1 MSMAAGGSTVKA
13 EGESG
18 VIARA
23 AAVLKVLESCPSG
36 LSLTQLARQCGLP
49 RTTVYRLVASLEAQQ
64 FVMQTAEG
72 VTLGPALA
80 RLAAAAHTDIVALA
94 RPAVEALARRT
105 RETVDLVVFR
115 GLHAILVEQ
124 CVSDQEL
131 RVVSPVGTAFPVNAT
146 APGKALLAALPDD
159 QLQALL
165 SQPLEQRTVNTRV
178 GREALLA
185 DIGSVRHKGMA
196 IDREEH
202 ALGVSALAVVLD
214 LPGNERYAL
223 SVAVPTLRFDER
235 LESLL
240 RALLQTKAEIE
251 SLAGK

>member
-1 MSMAAGGSTVKA
+1 MLAGM
-13 EGESG
+13 ESPQHRHHHQCDTRRATKNPTA
-18 VIARA
+18 IARHQLHKRRA
-23 AAVLKVLESCPSG
+23 ELPGKNRHRQVSQILSPATDRTVLNH
-36 LSLTQLARQCGLP
+36 QMIDQRHRQTKSASHQNACG
-49 RTTVYRLVASLEAQQ
+49 
-64 FVMQTAEG
+64 
-72 VTLGPALA
+72 
-80 RLAAAAHTDIVALA
+80 
-94 RPAVEALARRT
+94 
-105 RETVDLVVFR
+105 
-115 GLHAILVEQ
+115 
-124 CVSDQEL
+124 DQ
-131 RVVSPVGTAFPVNAT
+131 AT

-165 SQPLEQRTVNTRV
+165 SQPLEKRTVNTRV

-185 DIGSVRHKGMA
+185 DIGSVRQKGMA

-223 SVAVPTLRFDER
+223 SVAVPTLRFDDR

>member
-1 MSMAAGGSTVKA
+1 MKG
-13 EGESG
+13 EGDSG

-23 AAVLKVLESCPSG
+23 ATVLKVLEACPAG
-36 LSLTQLARQCGLP
+36 LSLAQLARHCSLP
-49 RTTVYRLVASLEAQQ
+49 RSTVYRLVASLEAQQ
-64 FVMQTAEG
+64 FVSQTATG

-94 RPAVEALARRT
+94 RPAIEALARRT
-105 RETVDLVVFR
+105 RETVDLAVHR

-124 CVSDQEL
+124 SVSDREL
-131 RVVSPVGTAFPVNAT
+131 RVVSPPGTAFPINAT

-159 QLQALL
+159 RLYALL
-165 SQPLEQRTVNTRV
+165 PEKLEQRTANTCLDR
-178 GREALLA
+178 ADLL
-185 DIGSVRHKGMA
+185 IHLQEIRNKGVA

-202 ALGVSALAVVLD
+202 ALGVCGVAVALT

-223 SVAVPTLRFDER
+223 SLAAPALRFDEH
-235 LESLL
+235 LPTLL
-240 RALLQTKAEIE
+240 PALLQTKAEIE

>member
-1 MSMAAGGSTVKA
+1 
-13 EGESG
+13 
-18 VIARA
+18 
-23 AAVLKVLESCPSG
+23 
-36 LSLTQLARQCGLP
+36 
-49 RTTVYRLVASLEAQQ
+49 
-64 FVMQTAEG
+64 
-72 VTLGPALA
+72 LA

-185 DIGSVRHKGMA
+185 DIGSVRRKGMA

-223 SVAVPTLRFDER
+223 SVAVPTLRFDDR